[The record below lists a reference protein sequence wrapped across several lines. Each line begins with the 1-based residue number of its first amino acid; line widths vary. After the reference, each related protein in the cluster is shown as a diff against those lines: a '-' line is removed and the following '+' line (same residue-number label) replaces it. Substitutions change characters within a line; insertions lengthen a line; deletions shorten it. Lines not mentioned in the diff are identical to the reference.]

1 MKQSD
6 FNLKPFALN
15 TAPELE
21 ITGNISRKHNQ
32 LQIKYL
38 LVGNLAAILIPPLS
52 KTPTRQRDLWE
63 HTCLEFFL
71 GLQDSPKYWEI
82 NLSPSGDWNIFQF
95 ANYRQGIT
103 EDLAFNSL
111 SFAVLQHT
119 DYWQLNLAVDLN
131 QIIDPKQNLE
141 VGITAVI
148 ENQQQQLSYWAL
160 THSTSKADFHQRDS
174 FIINL

>member
-6 FNLKPFALN
+6 FNLKPFVLN

-38 LVGNLAAILIPPLS
+38 LVGNLAAIVIPPLS
-52 KTPTRQRDLWE
+52 KVPTRQYDLWE

-71 GLQDSPKYWEI
+71 GLKGFSKYWEF
-82 NLSPSGDWNIFQF
+82 NLSPVGDWNIFRF

-111 SFAVLQHT
+111 PFNVWQQT
-119 DYWQLNLAVDLN
+119 DSCQLNLEVDLN
-131 QIIDPKQNLE
+131 QIIDPEENLE
-141 VGITAVI
+141 IGITAVI
-148 ENQQQQLSYWAL
+148 ENQEHQLSYWAL
-160 THSTSKADFHQRDS
+160 IHSTSKADFHQRDS

>member
-6 FNLKPFALN
+6 FCLKPFAVN
-15 TAPELE
+15 TTPELE
-21 ITGNISRKHNQ
+21 ITGSIFRKLNQ

-38 LVGNLAAILIPPLS
+38 LAGNLASIVIPPLN

-71 GLQDSPKYWEI
+71 GLKDSPKYWEF
-82 NLSPSGDWNIFQF
+82 NLSPSGDWNVFRF
-95 ANYRQGIT
+95 ANYRQNIA
-103 EDLAFNSL
+103 EELAFNSL
-111 SFAVLQHT
+111 FFAILQQT
-119 DYWQLNLAVDLN
+119 NSCQLNLEVDLN
-131 QIIDPKQNLE
+131 QIIDPEQNLE

-160 THSTSKADFHQRDS
+160 THTTSVADFHQRDS